1 MKDLLRTSRTDL
13 INGLA
18 HNINTPLNLIL
29 GFAQQAQ
36 SANPQLEQLQKIIN
50 AGLRIDDILTQTIKN
65 MQYRESFETGY
76 YSLVELVQN
85 HITALMNNLKIKR
98 SLALKLSLPAEPI
111 LISTISALPCL
122 LLEHILCGL
131 SEQNGLPLEL
141 VIGRSD
147 KDAIIDLI
155 CADRELAW
163 PDMIPDM
170 GTVYNAIHKPLD
182 AQLYQIIQMKDGI
195 RITIYD
201 KSKH

>member
-36 SANPQLEQLQKIIN
+36 SANPQLEQLQKIFN